1 MKRGSQSPVP
11 SRAAAR
17 PQPCAVCISV
27 ACLIVLVLAGCGN
40 AIAPTP
46 QPGLPEVA
54 ALAETTDIVS
64 ASAIVVP
71 FREAVLSIRASGR
84 LEEILVSEGQ
94 EVSAGQELARV
105 ADRDLRQG
113 LSEAEAGLQAA
124 KASLARVKA
133 SARSQ
138 EIAAAEAA
146 LAVAEAAAKAAES
159 AKQVAEG
166 SLTAAEADRDAAK
179 GGVAIARGNS
189 AAAQATLSSAEAAL
203 SKLLAGAS
211 QLEIQIAESQV
222 KRAKNE
228 LYALQRQRDE
238 TYNILEGQIAAS
250 EQLVQI
256 AELQLQQLKAG
267 ARSEDIAA
275 ARAQVALAQAG
286 VQTATGQAAQAEA
299 QALRAS
305 ANVSI
310 AAAQVGQAQAQ
321 EESAAAQ
328 VAQAQAQ
335 LDLLRAGSRPEDIAV
350 SEAAVAQAE
359 AAVMAARNALED
371 AVLRAPFAGTIGAIL
386 AQEGELVTP
395 QTAVIHLGDLGRL
408 RVRTEDLGEGDV
420 NLVRL
425 GQPVRV
431 TIDALPDKEFRG
443 TVASIA
449 PFASD
454 RRGDKVYE
462 VGIDIDL
469 PGDSGLRWG
478 MGAFVEIEVR
488 SR

>member
-1 MKRGSQSPVP
+1 MKRGPSSNVP
-11 SRAAAR
+11 ARAAAR
-17 PQPCAVCISV
+17 HQPWAGYVFI
-27 ACLIVLVLAGCGN
+27 ACLTALALAGCGN
-40 AIAPTP
+40 AIAPSP
-46 QPGLPEVA
+46 QPGLPAEVA

-71 FREAVLSIRASGR
+71 YREAVLSIRASGR

-105 ADRDLRQG
+105 ADQDLRQA

-124 KASLARVKA
+124 QASLARVQA
-133 SARSQ
+133 SARPQ
-138 EIAAAEAA
+138 EIATAEAA
-146 LAVAEAAAKAAES
+146 LAVAQAAVKAAEG
-159 AKQVAEG
+159 AKRVAEG
-166 SLTAAEADRDAAK
+166 SLAAAEADREAAE
-179 GGVAIARGNS
+179 GGVVIAGGNS
-189 AAAQATLSSAEAAL
+189 AAARASLSSAEAAL
-203 SKLLAGAS
+203 DKILAGPT

-222 KRAKNE
+222 KRARNE

-267 ARSEDIAA
+267 ARAEDIAA

-286 VQTATGQAAQAEA
+286 VQTAAGQAAQAEA
-299 QALRAS
+299 QALRAA

-310 AAAQVGQAQAQ
+310 AEAQLEQAQAQ
-321 EESAAAQ
+321 VESASAQ

-335 LDLLRAGSRPEDIAV
+335 LELLQAGSRPEDIAV
-350 SEAAVAQAE
+350 SEAAVAQAD
-359 AAVMAARNALED
+359 AAATAARNALED

-386 AQEGELVTP
+386 AQVGELVTP
-395 QTAVIHLGDLGRL
+395 QTATFRLGDLGRL

-420 NLVRL
+420 NLVLL

-431 TIDALPDKEFRG
+431 TIDALPDREFQG

-449 PFASD
+449 PFAGD

-462 VGIDIDL
+462 VLIDL
-469 PGDSGLRWG
+469 DLPPDSGLRWG
-478 MGAFVEIEVR
+478 MGAFVQIEVK
-488 SR
+488 